1 LHSPRLIA
9 QQTTCLV
16 TGAAGFVGSHLTD
29 RLLAQGQRVIG
40 LDNLR
45 LGKRSH
51 LCQAFQSPDF
61 IFLEA
66 DVNDYPANLARLREL
81 VSAPANG
88 MVWHLAANS
97 DIRAGSED
105 PEVDLRHTFLS
116 TFNVLK
122 LMRELGLRRLA
133 FSSSS
138 AIYGPHEDLLS
149 EDSGPLHPA
158 SNYGAMKLA
167 SEGVISAALETF
179 LERAWIFRFPN
190 VVGSRATHGVIY
202 DFLAKLAVNP
212 AELEALGDGRQQKP
226 YLHVD
231 ELVDAMLFIQEQA
244 AEPLNCYNIG
254 PEDSATTVQY
264 IAEAVARAAAPQA
277 VIRYTGGVKG
287 WPGDV
292 PRFSYSIG
300 KLRRLGWSPKL
311 TSDQAVDLAIRELAP
326 AGASQSNVVE

>member
-1 LHSPRLIA
+1 MHSLQLIA

-66 DVNDYPANLARLREL
+66 DVNDYPANLERLREL
-81 VSAPANG
+81 VPAAGGG

-122 LMRELGLRRLA
+122 LMRALGLRRLA

-138 AIYGPHEDLLS
+138 AIYGPHEDLLN
-149 EDSGPLHPA
+149 EDSGPLQPA

-179 LERAWIFRFPN
+179 LERAWVFRFPN

-202 DFLAKLAVNP
+202 DFLAKLAANR
-212 AELEALGDGRQQKP
+212 AELEVLGDGRQQKP

-231 ELVDAMLFIQEQA
+231 ELLDAMLFIQERA

-254 PEDSATTVQY
+254 PEGSATTVQY
-264 IAEAVARAAAPQA
+264 IAEAVVRAVAPQA
-277 VIRYTGGVKG
+277 ALRYTGGQKG

-292 PRFSYSIG
+292 PRFNYSIG

-311 TSDQAVDLAIRELAP
+311 TSDQAVDLAIGELAP
-326 AGASQSNVVE
+326 ARA